1 MAIKLKIPRGHGIH
15 KRLSHPAVKASVAG
29 FIIVCMVLFGI
40 FAYYYVKY
48 QRIVDKR
55 LNGPIFANSAKIYA
69 APETV
74 KIGEN
79 LTADKIADE
88 LRRAGYT
95 EASDR
100 NASRIGT
107 YKEGG
112 SYIEVRPGPESYHTP
127 EAAIIHFTGGKIDH
141 INQKSGTDLDAYELE
156 PELVTGLFDRENRS
170 KRRLITYDDMPQVLV
185 NAILSIEDR
194 RFFQHSGVNYY
205 RLAEAVLI
213 DLRGGHRQGGS
224 TLTMQLARGFFL
236 TPQQTIKRK
245 LEEMLIAIELEQRL
259 SKKQI
264 LELYVNQVD
273 MGQRGSFTIKGFG
286 EASQA
291 YFGKDIGDLN
301 LPEAALLAGI
311 VNGPTYFSPYRHPDR
326 AMERRN
332 LVLQAMVENN
342 VISQAQADQAKATPL
357 KLAPPNVEAS
367 DAPYFVDMVRESLLS
382 QYRDT
387 DLNDNGYRIYTSLDL
402 DLQKAAASAID
413 MGMKQVDDLVKKQR
427 TKKVREGKG
436 KNAKTVTTV
445 KPGPEAQVALVCIDP
460 HTGAVLALSGGRN
473 YGFSQLNHATASR
486 PTGSIFKPFVFATA
500 ISTGLT
506 GSQPVF
512 TPASIIDDAP
522 TVFQY
527 EDKVYTPKNF
537 EDEYFGPVS
546 ASFALAHSLNNAT
559 IKVAEAVGYD
569 KVVAL
574 ARAAGIKSVRAT
586 PAMAIGSYDATP
598 MEMAGAYTI
607 FANSGTRI
615 SPIFVTSIRDAKGDV
630 IQDFTTDTRQ
640 VLDPRVAYVVTK
652 MMEGVLNYGT
662 AAGVR
667 SREGFTAPAAG
678 KTGTSH
684 DAWFAGYTTNLLTIV
699 WVGFD
704 DYSDMCPRGQV
715 CLEGSKTAAPI
726 WAEFMKRAIAL
737 PQYKDGV
744 KPFTPP
750 PGVVEVS
757 LDKVTNYLAT
767 PVCPNDYQAA
777 FIAGTEP
784 SQTCEMTAGDQRNF
798 FQKLFGVGPKPP
810 TPPPVSNPGQ
820 QAQSPPPG
828 QTVQPGQPGQPAQAA
843 SAEDDKKKKGFFGKL
858 FGAIKGDNKDQN
870 SPQSS
875 QPPPAP
881 R

>member
-1 MAIKLKIPRGHGIH
+1 LAIRLKIPRGKGIH
-15 KRLSHPAVKASVAG
+15 GHLSHPAVKASVAG
-29 FIIVCMVLFGI
+29 FIIICMMFFGV

-48 QRIVDKR
+48 QKIVDKR
-55 LNGPIFANSAKIYA
+55 LHGQIFANSAKIYA

-74 KIGEN
+74 RVGESFKSS
-79 LTADKIADE
+79 AIAAE

-95 EASDR
+95 EESER
-100 NASRIGT
+100 NGSRIGN
-107 YKEGG
+107 YKETE

-127 EAAIIHFTGGKIDH
+127 EAATIHFSSGKIDR
-141 INQKSGTDLDAYELE
+141 INQQNGAALDAYELE
-156 PELVTGLFDRENRS
+156 PQLVTGLFDRENRS
-170 KRRLITYDDMPQVLV
+170 KRRLITYDDMPPVLV

-205 RLAEAVLI
+205 RLAEAVLL
-213 DLRGGHRQGGS
+213 DLRGHHKQGGS

-245 LEEMLIAIELEQRL
+245 LEEMLIAVELEQRL

-273 MGQRGSFTIKGFG
+273 MGQRGSFAIKGFG

-291 YFGKDIGDLN
+291 YFGKDIGDLT
-301 LPEAALLAGI
+301 LPEATLLAGI

-332 LVLQAMVENN
+332 LVIQAMVENE

-357 KLAPPNVEAS
+357 KLAAPNVEAS

-382 QYRDT
+382 QYKDS

-402 DLQKAAASAID
+402 ELQKAAADAID
-413 MGMKQVDDLVKKQR
+413 AGMKLVDEQVRKQR
-427 TKKVREGKG
+427 TRKVREGKG
-436 KNAKTVTTV
+436 KSAKLVTTV
-445 KPGPEAQVALVCIDP
+445 RPGPDAQVALVCIDP
-460 HTGAVLALSGGRN
+460 HTGAVLALAGGRN
-473 YGFSQLNHATASR
+473 YGQSQLNHAVASR
-486 PTGSIFKPFVFATA
+486 PTGSIFKPFVFAA
-500 ISTGLT
+500 AVNSALNGAQL
-506 GSQPVF
+506 VF

-527 EDKVYTPKNF
+527 EDKIYTPKNF
-537 EDEYFGPVS
+537 EDKYFGPVS

-559 IKVAEAVGYD
+559 VKVAEAVGYD
-569 KVVAL
+569 KVAAL

-598 MEMAGAYTI
+598 MEMAGAYTV
-607 FANSGTRI
+607 FANNGTRI
-615 SPIFVTSIRDAKGDV
+615 SPIFVTSVRDAKGDI
-630 IQDFTTDTRQ
+630 IQDFNTDSRQ
-640 VLDPRVAYVVTK
+640 VLDPRVAYVITK
-652 MMEGVLNYGT
+652 MMEGVMNYGT
-662 AAGVR
+662 AAAVR
-667 SREGFTAPAAG
+667 GRDGFSAPAAG

-684 DAWFAGYTTNLLTIV
+684 DGWFAGYTTNLLCIV
-699 WVGFD
+699 WIGYD
-704 DYSDMCPRGQV
+704 DYSDLK
-715 CLEGSKTAAPI
+715 LEGSRTAAPI
-726 WAEFMKRAIAL
+726 WSQFMKRAIAL

-744 KPFTPP
+744 KPFSPP

-767 PVCPNDYQAA
+767 PVCPNDYPAA

-784 SQTCEMTAGDQRNF
+784 SQTCEMTAGDQRSF
-798 FQKLFGVGPKPP
+798 FQKLFGVVPKPP
-810 TPPPVSNPGQ
+810 APPAGVNPAQ
-820 QAQSPPPG
+820 QATQG
-828 QTVQPGQPGQPAQAA
+828 VATAVQPGQPGQGTPAA
-843 SAEDDKKKKGFFGKL
+843 DDDSKKKKGFFGKI
-858 FGAIKGDNKDQN
+858 FGAIKGDNTNQTQ
-870 SPQSS
+870 PQSS
-875 QPPPAP
+875 PPPAAP

>member
-29 FIIVCMVLFGI
+29 FIIICMALFGV

-48 QRIVDKR
+48 QRMVDKR
-55 LNGPIFANSAKIYA
+55 LHGPIFANSAKIYA

-74 KIGEN
+74 RVGEA
-79 LTADKIADE
+79 LTAGAVTAE

-95 EASDR
+95 EESER
-100 NASRIGT
+100 NGSRVGT
-107 YKEGG
+107 YKEG
-112 SYIEVRPGPESYHTP
+112 SANVEVRPGPESYHTP
-127 EAAIIHFTGGKIDH
+127 EAATIHFNNGSIDRISQQGGA
-141 INQKSGTDLDAYELE
+141 TLDAYELE
-156 PELVTGLFDRENRS
+156 PQLVTGLFDRENRS
-170 KRRLITYDDMPQVLV
+170 KRRLITYDDMPPVLV

-194 RFFQHSGVNYY
+194 RFFQHNGVNYY
-205 RLAEAVLI
+205 RLAGAALN

-236 TPQQTIKRK
+236 TPQQTLKRK
-245 LEEMLIAIELEQRL
+245 LEEMLIAVELEQRL

-273 MGQRGSFTIKGFG
+273 MGQRGSFSIKGFG

-291 YFGKDIGDLN
+291 YFGKDIGDLS

-342 VISQAQADQAKATPL
+342 VITQAEADRAKATPL

-382 QYRDT
+382 QYKDS

-402 DLQKAAASAID
+402 NLQRAAAEAID
-413 MGMKQVDDLVKKQR
+413 IGLKQVDEQVRKQR

-436 KNAKTVTTV
+436 KNARLVTTV
-445 KPGPEAQVALVCIDP
+445 KPGPDAQVALVCIDP

-473 YGFSQLNHATASR
+473 YGWSQLNHAMANR

-500 ISTGLT
+500 INTALT
-506 GSQPVF
+506 GSQPAF

-537 EDEYFGPVS
+537 EDKYFGPVS

-598 MEMAGAYTI
+598 MDMAGAYTI
-607 FANSGTRI
+607 FANNGTRI
-615 SPIFVTSIRDAKGDV
+615 SPIFVTSIRDAKGDI
-630 IQDFTTDTRQ
+630 IQDFQTDSRQ
-640 VLDPRVAYVVTK
+640 VLDPRVAYVLTK

-662 AAGVR
+662 AAAVR
-667 SREGFTAPAAG
+667 SRDGFTAPAAG

-684 DAWFAGYTTNLLTIV
+684 DAWFAGYTTNLLCIV
-699 WVGFD
+699 WVGYD
-704 DYSDMCPRGQV
+704 DYSDLK
-715 CLEGSKTAAPI
+715 LEGSRTAAPI
-726 WAEFMKRAIAL
+726 WAQFMKRAIAL

-750 PGVVEVS
+750 PGVVEVN
-757 LDKVTNYLAT
+757 LDKITNYIAT
-767 PVCPNDYQAA
+767 PVCPSVYQAA

-798 FQKLFGVGPKPP
+798 FQKLFGVGPKPAGP
-810 TPPPVSNPGQ
+810 APVSNPMQ
-820 QAQSPPPG
+820 PQAQPP
-828 QTVQPGQPGQPAQAA
+828 VPGQPGQPATQA
-843 SAEDDKKKKGFFGKL
+843 STNTDDESKKKKGFFGKI

-870 SPQSS
+870 PPQSS
-875 QPPPAP
+875 PSPPAP

>member
-1 MAIKLKIPRGHGIH
+1 MAIRLKIPRGQGIH
-15 KRLSHPAVKASVAG
+15 KRLSHPAVKASVAA
-29 FIIVCMVLFGI
+29 FIIVCMALFGV

-55 LNGPIFANSAKIYA
+55 LHGPIFANSAKIYA

-74 KIGEN
+74 RIGES
-79 LTADKIADE
+79 LTANEIMAE

-95 EASDR
+95 EASER
-100 NASRIGT
+100 NGSHIGT
-107 YKEGG
+107 YKEAG
-112 SYIEVRPGPESYHTP
+112 SSLEVRPGPESYHTP
-127 EAAIIHFTGGKIDH
+127 EAATIHFTSGKIDR
-141 INQKSGTDLDAYELE
+141 IGQQSGATLDAYELE
-156 PELVTGLFDRENRS
+156 PQLVTGLFDRENRS
-170 KRRLITYDDMPQVLV
+170 KRRLITYDDMPPVLV

-205 RLAEAVLI
+205 RLAGAAFN

-236 TPQQTIKRK
+236 TPQQTLKRK
-245 LEEMLIAIELEQRL
+245 LEEMLIAVELEQRL

-273 MGQRGSFTIKGFG
+273 MGQRGSFSIKGFG

-291 YFGKDIGDLN
+291 YFGKDIGDLT

-326 AMERRN
+326 AAERRN
-332 LVLQAMVENN
+332 LVLQAMVEND
-342 VISQAQADQAKATPL
+342 VITQAEADRAKATPL

-382 QYRDT
+382 QYRDS

-402 DLQKAAASAID
+402 DLQRSAAEAID
-413 MGMKQVDDLVKKQR
+413 IGMKQVDELVRKQR

-436 KNAKTVTTV
+436 KNAKIVTTV
-445 KPGPEAQVALVCIDP
+445 KPGPDAQVALVCIDP

-500 ISTGLT
+500 INTALT
-506 GSQPVF
+506 GAQPAF

-537 EDEYFGPVS
+537 EDKYFGPVS
-546 ASFALAHSLNNAT
+546 ATFALAHSLNNAT
-559 IKVAEAVGYD
+559 IKVAEAVGYEN
-569 KVVAL
+569 VVAL

-598 MEMAGAYTI
+598 MDMAGAYTI
-607 FANSGTRI
+607 FANNGTRI

-630 IQDFTTDTRQ
+630 IQDFQTDSRQ
-640 VLDPRVAYVVTK
+640 VLDPRVAYVLTK
-652 MMEGVLNYGT
+652 MMEGVMNYGT

-667 SREGFTAPAAG
+667 SRDGFTAPAAG

-684 DAWFAGYTTNLLTIV
+684 DAWFAGYTSNLLCIV
-699 WVGFD
+699 WVGYD
-704 DYSDMCPRGQV
+704 DYSDLK
-715 CLEGSKTAAPI
+715 LEGAKTAAPI
-726 WAEFMKRAIAL
+726 WAQFMKRAVAL
-737 PQYKDGV
+737 PQYKGGV
-744 KPFTPP
+744 KEFSPP

-757 LDKVTNYLAT
+757 LDKITNYIAT
-767 PVCPNDYQAA
+767 PVCPNDYPAA

-784 SQTCEMTAGDQRNF
+784 TQTCEMTAGDQRNF
-798 FQKLFGVGPKPP
+798 FQKLLGVGPKPP
-810 TPPPVSNPGQ
+810 TPVPVSNPAQGQ
-820 QAQSPPPG
+820 TPLSSPPP
-828 QTVQPGQPGQPAQAA
+828 PPATQASTNGA
-843 SAEDDKKKKGFFGKL
+843 NGEDESKKKKGFFGKL
-858 FGAIKGDNKDQN
+858 FGAMKGDNKDQN
-870 SPQSS
+870 PPQSS
-875 QPPPAP
+875 PPPPAP

>member
-1 MAIKLKIPRGHGIH
+1 
-15 KRLSHPAVKASVAG
+15 
-29 FIIVCMVLFGI
+29 
-40 FAYYYVKY
+40 
-48 QRIVDKR
+48 
-55 LNGPIFANSAKIYA
+55 
-69 APETV
+69 
-74 KIGEN
+74 
-79 LTADKIADE
+79 
-88 LRRAGYT
+88 
-95 EASDR
+95 
-100 NASRIGT
+100 
-107 YKEGG
+107 
-112 SYIEVRPGPESYHTP
+112 
-127 EAAIIHFTGGKIDH
+127 
-141 INQKSGTDLDAYELE
+141 
-156 PELVTGLFDRENRS
+156 
-170 KRRLITYDDMPQVLV
+170 VLV
-185 NAILSIEDR
+185 
-194 RFFQHSGVNYY
+194 
-205 RLAEAVLI
+205 
-213 DLRGGHRQGGS
+213 DLRGGHKQGGS

-245 LEEMLIAIELEQRL
+245 LEEMLIAIEIEQRL

-332 LVLQAMVENN
+332 LVIQSMVENN
-342 VISQAQADQAKATPL
+342 VITQAQADQAKATPL

-382 QYRDT
+382 QYKDS

-413 MGMKQVDDLVKKQR
+413 IGMKQVDELVRKQR

-436 KNAKTVTTV
+436 KNAKLVTTV
-445 KPGPEAQVALVCIDP
+445 RPGPDAQVALVCIDP

-473 YGFSQLNHATASR
+473 YGFSQLNHALASR

-500 ISTGLT
+500 VNTALNG
-506 GSQPVF
+506 GQPVF

-537 EDEYFGPVS
+537 EDKYFGPVS

-598 MEMAGAYTI
+598 MDMAGAYTV
-607 FANSGTRI
+607 FANNGTRI

-630 IQDFTTDTRQ
+630 IQDFNTDSRQ
-640 VLDPRVAYVVTK
+640 VLDPRVAYVITT
-652 MMEGVLNYGT
+652 MMEGVMNYGT

-667 SREGFTAPAAG
+667 SRDGFTAPAAG

-684 DAWFAGYTTNLLTIV
+684 DGWFAGYTSNLLCIV
-699 WVGFD
+699 WIGYD
-704 DYSDMCPRGQV
+704 DYSDLK
-715 CLEGSKTAAPI
+715 LEGSKTAAPI

-744 KPFTPP
+744 KPFSPP

-767 PVCPNDYQAA
+767 PVCPNDYPAA

-810 TPPPVSNPGQ
+810 APAAVSNPGQ
-820 QAQSPPPG
+820 QAQTS
-828 QTVQPGQPGQPAQAA
+828 QAVPGQPAQPSQAA
-843 SAEDDKKKKGFFGKL
+843 ATSEDDKKKKGFFGKL

-875 QPPPAP
+875 PPPPAP